1 MLPFRFFCFFGFSR
15 FLDTETWVLSFCF
28 FLFFL
33 VFRGFWILGHG
44 FCHFV
49 FFVFFG
55 FSKFL
60 IPLSRENRVIC
71 MARDGCTS
79 DTGMYSSADGCIY
92 GLCWPENSEKTA
104 LSQCP
109 VLKTKR
115 SFDACPR
122 EGPGHRAELTKTSRT

>member
-1 MLPFRFFCFFGFSR
+1 MGS
-15 FLDTETWVLSFCF
+15 VI
-28 FLFFL
+28 LF
-33 VFRGFWILGHG
+33 
-44 FCHFV
+44 

-92 GLCWPENSEKTA
+92 GLCWPENSEKSA
-104 LSQCP
+104 LPQCP
-109 VLKTKR
+109 VWFLYIYIDLRHIKSNHIISYQINIYIYIHIK
-115 SFDACPR
+115 S
-122 EGPGHRAELTKTSRT
+122 H